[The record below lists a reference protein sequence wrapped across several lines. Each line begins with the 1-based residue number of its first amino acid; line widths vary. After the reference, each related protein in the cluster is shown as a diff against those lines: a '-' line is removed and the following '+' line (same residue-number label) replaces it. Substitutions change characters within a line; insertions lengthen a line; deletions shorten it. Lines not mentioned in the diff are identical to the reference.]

1 MQKFLL
7 WLDEIAVTNQ
17 ESNSAKWLE
26 RIAFVFLVLM
36 ILSAPHS
43 IAATQTAWLIGMFA
57 WFVRLFIKPRPKLVR
72 TSLDAALW
80 AFFGWSVIT
89 SFFSYA
95 PDISLDKLRGVA
107 LFLIFYFVINN
118 LRSKR
123 AAVFLAFA
131 LIFSCMFN
139 VIWTPIER
147 IVGRGVE
154 VRGVSAESPLTKTIY
169 VENYNQNIVLKDGD
183 ALLEVNK
190 KKIRAPEDLLSAL
203 EQNETVSLRFYRP
216 DYYLNVQIKRAD
228 LLTGATAM
236 EKLGFTDWK
245 KSRNWRSMGFYGH
258 WTTYAEVLQLI
269 ASLTF
274 GLFIG
279 FFLTQSRKV
288 AKPDKEKE
296 KGRKREGE
304 KESEDLGLE
313 SQSENQSPKTKAR
326 KPKPGN
332 RFSPFLLF
340 SLSPFV
346 FIFFCLAMMSL
357 ALLLNVTRASQLG
370 FLISAVSTVL
380 LTGSR
385 KMLLVLAALILP
397 IALGGL
403 LFLQQS
409 RNVGFFDRED
419 ESTKY
424 RQTVYREGFDLW
436 TNNARH
442 FFLGVGMD
450 SIKRYAKDWRL
461 FDDGKLPMG
470 HFHSTPLQLVVERGL
485 PALLL
490 WIWILGVYARTLWR
504 GLRRGE
510 EEKGR
515 KGENTIHNQSKI
527 SSSPLPLLS
536 SSWRE
541 RGILL
546 GCFGGLIGFF
556 TSGLVHYNLGDAEVA
571 MVFFMLVGISV
582 ALCDSRFQISNSIS
596 KTAE

>member
-1 MQKFLL
+1 MQKFLR

-89 SFFSYA
+89 SVFSYA

-147 IVGRGVE
+147 LVGRGVE
-154 VRGVSAESPLTKTIY
+154 IHGVSAESPLTKTIY

-203 EQNETVSLRFYRP
+203 EQNETVRLRFYRP

-288 AKPDKEKE
+288 AK
-296 KGRKREGE
+296 
-304 KESEDLGLE
+304 
-313 SQSENQSPKTKAR
+313 SQSKIRER
-326 KPKPGN
+326 FGN
-332 RFSPFLLF
+332 FFLPFSLSPFLLF
-340 SLSPFV
+340 
-346 FIFFCLAMMSL
+346 FCLSAMSL

-370 FLISAVSTVL
+370 FLVSAISIVV

-385 KMLLVLAALILP
+385 KMLLILAAVILP
-397 IALGGL
+397 VALGGL
-403 LFLQQS
+403 LFLQHS

-461 FDDGKLPMG
+461 FNDGKLPMG

-546 GCFGGLIGFF
+546 GCFGGLVGFF

-571 MVFFMLVGISV
+571 MVFFILMGISV

>member
-1 MQKFLL
+1 MQKFLR

-147 IVGRGVE
+147 ITGRGVE
-154 VRGVSAESPLTKTIY
+154 IHGVTAESPLTKTIY
-169 VENYNQNIVLKDGD
+169 VENSNQNIVLKDGD

-190 KKIRAPEDLLSAL
+190 KKIRAPEDLLAAL

-288 AKPDKEKE
+288 AKSQSKI
-296 KGRKREGE
+296 RKRF
-304 KESEDLGLE
+304 
-313 SQSENQSPKTKAR
+313 
-326 KPKPGN
+326 GN
-332 RFSPFLLF
+332 FSLPF
-340 SLSPFV
+340 SLSPLV
-346 FIFFCLAMMSL
+346 LFFCLAAMSL
-357 ALLLNVTRASQLG
+357 ALLLNVTRASQLA
-370 FLISAVSTVL
+370 FLVSAVSIVA

-385 KMLLVLAALILP
+385 KMLLILAAVILP
-397 IALGGL
+397 VALGGL

-490 WIWILGVYARTLWR
+490 WMLILGIYARTLWR
-504 GLRRGE
+504 GFKIQDSRFKIQDSGFIE
-510 EEKGR
+510 EDFKSEILNPKSADWQ
-515 KGENTIHNQSKI
+515 TH
-527 SSSPLPLLS
+527 
-536 SSWRE
+536 
-541 RGILL
+541 GILL

-571 MVFFMLVGISV
+571 MVFFMLMGISV